1 MHPFYIQQLFHE
13 LKSQSEK
20 LGQLEQVLQQLRND
34 MDGLM
39 NKNQQIN
46 YHFDLLKIEKLEG
59 TLNIGMTPSD
69 GKTLEDITVND
80 QSVGQI
86 QRNPKQAF
94 MLTNIQESVF
104 RFLEDE
110 IPDVI
115 EGMGNKRGV
124 QLDSRYVRMIVQD
137 IRGQLDNRIQVY
149 LEQFYS
155 DQKEPVNELTVQN
168 TIIEQVKR
176 DIESAVKQHIER
188 SFSGKQD

>member
-20 LGQLEQVLQQLRND
+20 LGQLEQVLQQLRKD
-34 MDGLM
+34 VDGLM
-39 NKNQQIN
+39 TKNQQVN

-69 GKTLEDITVND
+69 GKTLEDVTVNG
-80 QSVGQI
+80 QSVEQI

-94 MLTNIQESVF
+94 MLTHIQETVF
-104 RFLEDE
+104 RYLEDE
-110 IPDVI
+110 IPDMI
-115 EGMGNKRGV
+115 EGIGNKHGI
-124 QLDSRYVRMIVQD
+124 QLDHQYVRMIVQD
-137 IRGQLDNRIQVY
+137 IRNQLDNRIEIY
-149 LEQFYS
+149 LEQFHS
-155 DQKEPVNELTVQN
+155 DQKEPVNELAVQN

-176 DIESAVKQHIER
+176 DIETAVKQHIER

>member
-20 LGQLEQVLQQLRND
+20 LGQLEQVLQQLRKD
-34 MDGLM
+34 VDGLM
-39 NKNQQIN
+39 TKNQQVN

-69 GKTLEDITVND
+69 GKTLEDVTVNG
-80 QSVGQI
+80 QSVEQI

-94 MLTNIQESVF
+94 MLTHIQETVF

-110 IPDVI
+110 IPDMI
-115 EGMGNKRGV
+115 EGIGNKHGI
-124 QLDSRYVRMIVQD
+124 QLDPQYVRMIVQD
-137 IRGQLDNRIQVY
+137 IRNQLDNRIEIY
-149 LEQFYS
+149 LEQFHS
-155 DQKEPVNELTVQN
+155 DQKEPVNELAVQN

-176 DIESAVKQHIER
+176 DIETAVKQHIEW